1 MLTVTGAPK
10 LSLIAAVIA
19 TVGSAVPVA
28 AVCSRLRLRSALA
41 AAAAAA
47 AWRPLPPDVTR
58 SPWRGCFVAVARGVM
73 ASAGSLFRLRSPTCM
88 SSTCGGGGG
97 GAFSAAGRIARA
109 PSGVAFSRLP
119 SERAVAVA
127 GGCASSPPLRTPV
140 RPVLS
145 SWPGMTGGPKLSR
158 ITAAVV
164 ALAAPKSTVCSRLRL
179 RSALAA
185 AAVAGGSL
193 SSSLRSPLR
202 SVWPGMTGGPKLSRA
217 TAVIARLGLAAP
229 ISTVCSRLRLRSALA
244 AAAVAGGGVSSS
256 LRSPLRSVLSLWP
269 SSGDDPPVSGHPC
282 VWRARSCVAGSWL
295 SSLGRQVDSAA
306 SDMSSVRLAPS
317 CLARARSPLLLRG
330 ALRSSERATAEPSF
344 RPARSS
350 VDDAPLARD
359 GRVNG
364 RVLLLRGCFRAGAG
378 VSPSES
384 DPSTPSGSRTAR
396 LRLRKL

>member
-202 SVWPGMTGGPKLSRA
+202 SV
-217 TAVIARLGLAAP
+217 
-229 ISTVCSRLRLRSALA
+229 
-244 AAAVAGGGVSSS
+244 
-256 LRSPLRSVLSLWP
+256 LSLWP